1 MLAVVDRFEQQV
13 PGRLDP
19 PDRLDDD
26 VDVGVAD
33 DLVRVGRVQR
43 LGPRRDVA
51 LLRQVPDRDRD
62 DLDAGSETL
71 LDIGRIASEH
81 AQHRRSDDAAAEL
94 SDPDRPA
101 HRAP

>member
-1 MLAVVDRFEQQV
+1 M

-19 PDRLDDD
+19 ADRFDDD
-26 VDVGVAD
+26 VDVRVPD

-43 LGPRRDVA
+43 LGPRGDVT
-51 LLRQVPDRDRD
+51 LLGQVPDRDRN

-71 LDIGRIASEH
+71 LDIGRIAGEH